1 MSALSPMDG
10 HDLFPDLY
18 EWLESS
24 RAVLPARPGQPIRTE
39 DYIENGRFVVRAE
52 MPGIDPDREAR
63 ISVSM
68 GIMTI
73 HAHRH
78 EDQDGQRRSEFR
90 YGSFT
95 RHVALPVTADE
106 SDVRA
111 SYHQGIIEVSVGLRA
126 RPGNRADS
134 SMTR

>member
-1 MSALSPMDG
+1 MSTLAPGDG
-10 HDLFPDLY
+10 LGLFPGLL
-18 EWLESS
+18 EWSEPP
-24 RAVLPARPGQPIRTE
+24 RAVPRAPAGQPIRTE
-39 DYIENGRFVVRAE
+39 NFIEDGRFVVRAE
-52 MPGIDPDREAR
+52 MPGIDPQREAR

-73 HAHRH
+73 HAERH
-78 EDQDGQRRSEFR
+78 GERDGLHSEFR

-111 SYHQGIIEVSVGLRA
+111 SYDKGIMEISIGLRMRSA
-126 RPGNRADS
+126 TRAH
-134 SMTR
+134 

>member
-1 MSALSPMDG
+1 MSALSPRDG
-10 HDLFPDLY
+10 HDLFPDLF

-24 RAVLPARPGQPIRTE
+24 RATLPALVGQPIRTE
-39 DYIENGRFVVRAE
+39 DYIEDGRFVVRAE
-52 MPGIDPDREAR
+52 LPGIDLDREAQ

-73 HAHRH
+73 HADRH
-78 EDQDGQRRSEFR
+78 EDRLGRHRSEFR

-111 SYHQGIIEVSVGLRA
+111 SYDRGIIEVSVGLRPA
-126 RPGNRADS
+126 PQARADS

>member
-1 MSALSPMDG
+1 MSALSPMDR
-10 HDLFPDLY
+10 HDLFPDLS

-24 RAVLPARPGQPIRTE
+24 RAVLPALPGQPIRTE
-39 DYIENGRFVVRAE
+39 DFIENGRFVVRAE
-52 MPGIDPDREAR
+52 LPGIDPDREAQ
-63 ISVSM
+63 ISVAM
-68 GIMTI
+68 GIITI

-78 EDQDGQRRSEFR
+78 EDRDGNRHSEFR

-111 SYHQGIIEVSVGLRA
+111 SYDKGIIEVSVGLRA
-126 RPGNRADS
+126 RPRSRAAQ
-134 SMTR
+134 

>member
-1 MSALSPMDG
+1 MSTLAPDG
-10 HDLFPDLY
+10 LGLFPGRPRWS
-18 EWLESS
+18 EPS
-24 RAVLPARPGQPIRTE
+24 RVALRAPAGQPIPTE
-39 DYIENGRFVVRAE
+39 NFIEDGRFVVRAE
-52 MPGIDPDREAR
+52 MPGIDPQREAQ

-73 HAHRH
+73 HAERH
-78 EDQDGQRRSEFR
+78 GARDGQHHSEFR

-111 SYHQGIIEVSVGLRA
+111 SYDKGIIEVSVGLRVGSGT
-126 RPGNRADS
+126 RGNG
-134 SMTR
+134 SMTT

>member
-1 MSALSPMDG
+1 MS
-10 HDLFPDLY
+10 
-18 EWLESS
+18 
-24 RAVLPARPGQPIRTE
+24 VRPGQPIRTE

-52 MPGIDPDREAR
+52 LPGIDPDREAQ
-63 ISVSM
+63 ISVAM

-73 HAHRH
+73 HADRPEARDGDRH
-78 EDQDGQRRSEFR
+78 SEFR

-111 SYHQGIIEVSVGLRA
+111 SYDKGIMEVSVGL
-126 RPGNRADS
+126 S
-134 SMTR
+134 SVTR

>member
-1 MSALSPMDG
+1 L
-10 HDLFPDLY
+10 
-18 EWLESS
+18 
-24 RAVLPARPGQPIRTE
+24 
-39 DYIENGRFVVRAE
+39 
-52 MPGIDPDREAR
+52 PGIDPDREAL

-73 HAHRH
+73 HAERH
-78 EDQDGQRRSEFR
+78 EDRDGERHSEFR

-111 SYHQGIIEVSVGLRA
+111 SYDKGIIEVSVGIRA
-126 RPGNRADS
+126 RPGSRAGR